1 VSWRELAP
9 EPARFWIRF
18 APKRWPTPENPYLDL
33 ADRRI
38 CWPGDETAVPLPEP
52 PAHRLD
58 LVYLPPV
65 PRRRR
70 AERERWIVDLERAGG
85 AALVEVDPDE
95 AAEPTATGTR
105 ILNLLPLMLGG
116 EAAKLEPLPL
126 DVAAVVPLLP
136 GISAGEADWEP
147 WLAAL
152 ASAGR
157 RPVLGIPV
165 ELTPSDR
172 RRLADRTGEDR
183 WEAIFHGDTP
193 SDREFARAVGAA
205 GLEPFPPRPRLFL
218 PPRRVRNRELA
229 SALAQA
235 GELWLRL
242 GRSEA
247 DGQALLA
254 AARHVEA
261 TPLDLAALAREG
273 NLDVIS
279 WLSPRARDLVAE
291 KVASGRYPLLD
302 ELKAAFLAPEVETP
316 A

>member
-1 VSWRELAP
+1 MSWRELAP

-18 APKRWPTPENPYLDL
+18 APKRWPAPDSPYLDL
-33 ADRRI
+33 VDRRV
-38 CWPGDETAVPLPEP
+38 CWPGDEAAIALPEP
-52 PAHRLD
+52 PSGHLD

-95 AAEPTATGTR
+95 AAEPAATGTR
-105 ILNLLPLMLGG
+105 ILNLLPLLLG
-116 EAAKLEPLPL
+116 AEPTTLTELPPEI
-126 DVAAVVPLLP
+126 AVVMPLLP
-136 GISAGEADWEP
+136 GLSATPADWNP
-147 WLAAL
+147 WLTAL
-152 ASAGR
+152 AAAGR
-157 RPVLGIPV
+157 RAVLGVLV

-172 RRLADRTGEDR
+172 RRLADCTGESR
-183 WEAIFHGDTP
+183 WEAIFHGDP
-193 SDREFARAVGAA
+193 PALRDFARAADAA
-205 GLEPFPPRPRLFL
+205 GLDPFPPRPRLFL
-218 PPRRVRNRELA
+218 PPRRVRNRDLA
-229 SALAQA
+229 SALAQV

-247 DGQALLA
+247 EGQALLA

-273 NLDVIS
+273 NLEVIS

-302 ELKAAFLAPEVETP
+302 ELHSAYLAPEGEP
-316 A
+316 SE